1 MTQTSTLNTLSKY
14 ITLIDVKHLGRRKAI
29 IKIAGS
35 CKKSTLVELLCRVE
49 EEGQTILIERFNSNS
64 ITTEA
69 TVYLLPNSKPLYQ

>member
-1 MTQTSTLNTLSKY
+1 MKQTSTLNILSKY
-14 ITLIDVKHLGRRKAI
+14 ITLIDVVHLGRRKAI

-49 EEGQTILIERFNSNS
+49 EEGQTILIERFSSNG

-69 TVYLLPNSKPLYQ
+69 TVYLPSYSQPLYK